1 MDKYVKIVYQ
11 TEPIGTEKIILYL
24 TTFDK
29 EAFDRDQLLEKQQA
43 KVFEFEK
50 TDLTNK
56 VFEPDFI
63 HIFEKKLNDY
73 VKLYYEPK
81 IKELE
86 GLINTKKCMDR
97 VIDLNAKNINN
108 SGDVHCGIVYG
119 NINNCDNIYC
129 TEIKGNVVNCDK
141 IVYK

>member
-11 TEPIGTEKIILYL
+11 TEPIGPEKIILYL

-29 EAFDRDQLLEKQQA
+29 EAFDRDQLIEKREYATSFNIEKRDLQDNNAIVYLE
-43 KVFEFEK
+43 EM
-50 TDLTNK
+50 
-56 VFEPDFI
+56 
-63 HIFEKKLNDY
+63 LNSY
-73 VKLYYEPK
+73 VKKYYEPK

-97 VIDLNAKNINN
+97 VIDLNAQNINN